1 MNAVRKDDYQDCR
14 PSKLRKQKSKT
25 NPYRNMI
32 TESAIKLTVNI
43 FLSSVAI
50 GSLLQLLPYQSAQK
64 SKLEEVSREVN
75 KTEARVNELRDNF
88 SQNFA
93 TGEVKKVMQEQ
104 NNVISPNQLRVV
116 FSPQTDLENQTQI
129 SQKKR

>member
-1 MNAVRKDDYQDCR
+1 
-14 PSKLRKQKSKT
+14 
-25 NPYRNMI
+25 MI

-116 FSPQTDLENQTQI
+116 ISPQTDLENQTQI